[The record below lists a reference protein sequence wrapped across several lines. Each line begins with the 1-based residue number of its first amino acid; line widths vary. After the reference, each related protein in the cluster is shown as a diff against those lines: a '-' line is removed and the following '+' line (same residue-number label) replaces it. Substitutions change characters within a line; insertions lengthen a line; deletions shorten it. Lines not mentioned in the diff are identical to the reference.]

1 MIKQNRWLCLFLA
14 FLLFAGPALPAQAA
28 EADFASFLID
38 GDEMDFPQ
46 RPLHIQLYQRDQT
59 GTFVPS
65 DQVVGSFPLN
75 RTAGNTTFYIQL
87 HADGVQVTV
96 DYLTDANSD
105 GVYELLDGQDD
116 PICDVVT
123 ADGRLTAWDGV
134 DHRLEEGQIFALPAD
149 LLASRGQAVLQGR
162 LAAGQEDV
170 DPDHLIYLLSL
181 SYVPA
186 GGGEPQTLHYYLQ
199 LFQSVIIPSDVP
211 VGSWYYEAVEYGL
224 AQGFFSGTGEDSFS
238 PQGTVTRAQLAQI
251 LWRLGGSEEGREVS
265 FTDVSSGD
273 WFLDAACWCA
283 QEGVMSGVGDQRFGP
298 NQVLSREQLALIL
311 YQYARRTGLQMEG
324 GQSLALFTDGPST
337 SSWAR
342 EALGWAVDHQLLSGY
357 EDGSLHPG
365 QGVTRAELAVA
376 LYRFCQDLL
385 EI

>member
-238 PQGTVTRAQLAQI
+238 PQGTVTRPNWPRFCGAWAALKK
-251 LWRLGGSEEGREVS
+251 GGK
-265 FTDVSSGD
+265 F
-273 WFLDAACWCA
+273 
-283 QEGVMSGVGDQRFGP
+283 
-298 NQVLSREQLALIL
+298 
-311 YQYARRTGLQMEG
+311 
-324 GQSLALFTDGPST
+324 PSPT
-337 SSWAR
+337 FPP
-342 EALGWAVDHQLLSGY
+342 EI
-357 EDGSLHPG
+357 GSLTPPAG
-365 QGVTRAELAVA
+365 APRRESCPV
-376 LYRFCQDLL
+376 
-385 EI
+385 